1 MASAQNAPQPL
12 SNTVDALESGVRQQ
26 LQGRRDRLQRVAHRA
41 GTAEVQR
48 LLDEVDGALARL
60 EKGTLGLCE
69 VCHESVEPERLI
81 ADPMTRFCLDHLPPD
96 QQRALEADLEL
107 AAELQARLL
116 PDKNLRADGWSLA
129 YEYRPA
135 GLVSGDYCDLLVSPE
150 TGALYFA
157 LGDVSGKGVA
167 ASLLMSNLS
176 AMFRAL
182 APLAASSLSDLM
194 AHANRVFCQSTL
206 PNQYATLV
214 LGRATRE
221 GEVEIC
227 NAGHLE
233 PMLFRLGGQ
242 VESLDGASAPIGL
255 FHQQTF
261 PSTRVQLSPGDTLV
275 LYSDGISEAR
285 NARDEEYGSERLADL
300 FRLCAAL
307 TPASAVTACIR
318 DLVDFRG
325 NARQAD
331 DQALLVLQR
340 TA

>member
-1 MASAQNAPQPL
+1 MATAQNAPQPL
-12 SNTVDALESGVRQQ
+12 PSTMDALESGVRQQ
-26 LQGRRDRLQRVAHRA
+26 LQGRRERLQRISQR
-41 GTAEVQR
+41 TANGEVQR

-60 EKGTLGLCE
+60 EQGTLGICD
-69 VCHESVEPERLI
+69 VCHEAVEPERLI
-81 ADPMTRFCLDHLPPD
+81 ADPLTRFCLDHLPPD
-96 QQRALEADLEL
+96 QQRALEADLEM

-116 PDKNLRADGWSLA
+116 PDRNLRVDGWSLA
-129 YEYRPA
+129 YDYRPA
-135 GLVSGDYCDLLVSPE
+135 GLVSGDYCDLLVSPD

-167 ASLLMSNLS
+167 ASMLMSNLS
-176 AMFRAL
+176 AMFRTL
-182 APLAASSLSDLM
+182 APMPSSSLTELM
-194 AHANRVFCQSTL
+194 AHANRVFCESTL

-233 PMLFRLGGQ
+233 PMLFRQDGG
-242 VESLDGASAPIGL
+242 VESLDGAAAPIGL
-255 FHQQTF
+255 FRQQTF
-261 PSTRVQLSPGDTLV
+261 HSTRVQLSPGDTLV

-285 NARDEEYGSERLADL
+285 NAHDEEYGSERLADL
-300 FRLCAAL
+300 FRLCTAL
-307 TPASAVTACIR
+307 TPASAVTACIK
-318 DLVDFRG
+318 DLIDFRG